1 MTDPR
6 LTGERLTLEE
16 AVDIVEQWLAQQNIR
31 FLGPAMSSIGQ
42 PGAGVLTNLSTK
54 RCSQV
59 AQPKCE
65 RHACACPVSG
75 EDFGV
80 F

>member
-31 FLGPAMSSIGQ
+31 FLGPAISSIGQ
-42 PGAGVLTNLSTK
+42 QAL
-54 RCSQV
+54 
-59 AQPKCE
+59 A
-65 RHACACPVSG
+65 
-75 EDFGV
+75 F
-80 F
+80 